1 MAGKNR
7 KNNGW
12 ESIASQTIS
21 IIIHSIGIERIHREK
36 TRGRWWWLQFLPY
49 WYRSILLR
57 PLSGYVWHTKR
68 RIHPIGTPRQPG
80 ITPLS
85 KGRIE
90 LSPYISYE
98 AFDDLCTF
106 SHIWILF
113 VFHLNTNLN
122 VLEKSKNDHGWTF
135 PVFFFISYCDVTGKN
150 KASKTEGQE
159 NGSLC
164 HQNVS
169 P

>member
-1 MAGKNR
+1 MVVA
-7 KNNGW
+7 
-12 ESIASQTIS
+12 TIS
-21 IIIHSIGIERIHREK
+21 SLLVPFNPATSIVRVCPAYK
-36 TRGRWWWLQFLPY
+36 AQNT
-49 WYRSILLR
+49 S
-57 PLSGYVWHTKR
+57 
-68 RIHPIGTPRQPG
+68 IGTPRQPG

-169 P
+169 L